1 MMKRLSFWTFF
12 FVISIGCNKANVRNT
27 FSEDFDL
34 QHRYKSQNTINKS
47 KLSVATPEWLIV
59 RPSNDLYYMGIGQA
73 NINDSNYAQLA
84 KNRALAQVA
93 EEISVTISSE
103 MINTAVEISGMLES
117 DFQEDIRTSTQ
128 KELEGVE
135 TVGFWQD
142 HQFYWVYCRLN
153 KAKYNE
159 RQTQKIDQAI
169 QISFDL
175 YQKATSQ
182 LNAGELAN
190 ALPLYLQAL
199 LPIQNYLAQSL
210 TVKQNQ
216 NSTIQLQDQIYLR
229 IRQILGQIRISTDP
243 PEISVKLGQP
253 SFSQLKVIVESSKPL
268 RQIPIRFSTISLSTD
283 LMSTVL
289 TDRNGVASIRINP
302 KEFNIEE
309 TQIAEAKLDLSALIG
324 FGQIT
329 SKYLEMLIEDFPVPT
344 IKLIVKI
351 IKPSICI
358 KSVETNMGKSSSVS
372 YVTEKIKEVL
382 VDKGFTFKESV
393 VEADFVIN
401 LHARTRAGSEVFG
414 QFVAYADLTIAV
426 TNTMTDQEIYH
437 QGLVNIKGIHTNY
450 WEAGLKALEKAR
462 NQINVEVTPNLL
474 IAIQK

>member
-1 MMKRLSFWTFF
+1 M
-12 FVISIGCNKANVRNT
+12 
-27 FSEDFDL
+27 
-34 QHRYKSQNTINKS
+34 
-47 KLSVATPEWLIV
+47 
-59 RPSNDLYYMGIGQA
+59 
-73 NINDSNYAQLA
+73 
-84 KNRALAQVA
+84 
-93 EEISVTISSE
+93 
-103 MINTAVEISGMLES
+103 
-117 DFQEDIRTSTQ
+117 
-128 KELEGVE
+128 
-135 TVGFWQD
+135 
-142 HQFYWVYCRLN
+142 
-153 KAKYNE
+153 
-159 RQTQKIDQAI
+159 
-169 QISFDL
+169 
-175 YQKATSQ
+175 
-182 LNAGELAN
+182 AN

-372 YVTEKIKEVL
+372 YVTEKNKR
-382 VDKGFTFKESV
+382 S
-393 VEADFVIN
+393 
-401 LHARTRAGSEVFG
+401 TRR
-414 QFVAYADLTIAV
+414 QR
-426 TNTMTDQEIYH
+426 IYI
-437 QGLVNIKGIHTNY
+437 QGKCS
-450 WEAGLKALEKAR
+450 
-462 NQINVEVTPNLL
+462 
-474 IAIQK
+474 